1 MNPGSCA
8 TWYFKVGKIPGSLNK
23 ADVGTKRVAREDL
36 QRHIRA
42 LGLREWQAP
51 DENPRDVS
59 TITNRLSMM
68 WPRIFSRKKHA

>member
-1 MNPGSCA
+1 MC
-8 TWYFKVGKIPGSLNK
+8 I
-23 ADVGTKRVAREDL
+23 VALSKLERSRAGEDL
-36 QRHIRA
+36 LRHTRA

-68 WPRIFSRKKHA
+68 WPRNFSRKKHA